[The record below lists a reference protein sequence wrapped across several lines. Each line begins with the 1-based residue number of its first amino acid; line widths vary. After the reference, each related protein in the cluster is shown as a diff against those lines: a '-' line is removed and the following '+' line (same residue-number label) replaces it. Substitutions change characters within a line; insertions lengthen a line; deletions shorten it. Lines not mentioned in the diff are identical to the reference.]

1 MAGKPT
7 EGGLKRYW
15 PRLLLLIPFFAVL
28 WVPFYNRLE
37 PAFSGLPF
45 FYWYQLAWILIGALL
60 VLMVY
65 LIETR
70 ITHALDRSRAGLDR
84 TDGPGDIL

>member
-37 PAFSGLPF
+37 PAFAGVPF

-70 ITHALDRSRAGLDR
+70 ITHALDRSRALDR
-84 TDGPGDIL
+84 TDAPGDIL